1 MAEQA
6 KAAPQKSMP
15 AAGKQAGS
23 RPDIA
28 TIAGILLAFGGIVGG
43 LLMEGGRIKDISQIT
58 AAFIVLGGTFGAVMV
73 STPFAVLKGALVRLV
88 HVFLDKTQ
96 PPDAAIEQIIGY
108 ATKARKNGL
117 VSLEAEA
124 LEIPDPFLRKALTLA
139 VDGTDLQE
147 LRNMMQLEIDMADNR
162 ALAQAKVFECAG
174 GYSPTI
180 GIIGAV
186 MGLIQVMKN
195 LANIEEVG
203 HGIAVAFVAT
213 VYGVGIANI
222 LLLPAATKIK
232 ARIESDTELKELK
245 LEGVVAIVEGL
256 NPKLIRSKLE
266 AYRHGEKV
274 EAKARPNEKKPAAAP
289 PLPPPL
295 RPRAEPEKHASQEER
310 NSRESRTLA
319 GFLRRFHHSAVC
331 FLRRD
336 VRHFA
341 DRQGQG
347 AAGFRFREESPGRR
361 IAQERRQCDSGWNH
375 QR

>member
-1 MAEQA
+1 MAEPVKA
-6 KAAPQKSMP
+6 VPVKSAPAAPKR
-15 AAGKQAGS
+15 AGA

-73 STPFAVLKGALVRLV
+73 STPLTVLKGAAVRLT
-88 HVFLDKTQ
+88 HVVLDRTQ
-96 PPDAAIEQIIGY
+96 PPDAVIEQIIGY

-117 VSLEAEA
+117 VSLESEA
-124 LEIPDPFLRKALTLA
+124 LEISDPFLRKALTLA

-147 LRNMMQLEIDMADNR
+147 LRNMMQLDIDIADNR
-162 ALAQAKVFECAG
+162 ALAESKVFECAG

-195 LANIEEVG
+195 LANIDEVG

-213 VYGVGIANI
+213 LYGVGLANI
-222 LLLPAATKIK
+222 FLLPAATKIK

-266 AYRHGEKV
+266 AYQHGG
-274 EAKARPNEKKPAAAP
+274 KAQAPQKQKQPAAASPAPAAAP
-289 PLPPPL
+289 
-295 RPRAEPEKHASQEER
+295 AK
-310 NSRESRTLA
+310 
-319 GFLRRFHHSAVC
+319 G
-331 FLRRD
+331 
-336 VRHFA
+336 
-341 DRQGQG
+341 
-347 AAGFRFREESPGRR
+347 
-361 IAQERRQCDSGWNH
+361 
-375 QR
+375 